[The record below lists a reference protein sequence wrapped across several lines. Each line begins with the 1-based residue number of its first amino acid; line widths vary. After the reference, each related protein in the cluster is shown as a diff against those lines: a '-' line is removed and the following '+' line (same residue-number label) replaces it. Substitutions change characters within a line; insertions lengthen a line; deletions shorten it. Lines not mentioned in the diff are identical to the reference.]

1 MLKINDENSNFNLI
15 NQKHSKI
22 SISKIIILFF
32 LLLILIYPISALQ
45 GAKQG
50 LLLWFHTVLPT
61 LLPFIILSNLI
72 IRLKITNYLSKLL
85 YPIFHFLFGVSYGA
99 CYPVLIGFLS
109 GIPVGAK
116 SVAELVK
123 DKSITLREGQF
134 LLGLCNNASPMF
146 IMSFIAI
153 SQLKVAN
160 LRFVLLGILYGS
172 AILSSLL
179 YFKVI
184 DRIRCF
190 LNPSSNNH
198 SMLSVMSFEETETR
212 KMNKFDFRMLD
223 SSIMDGF
230 EVITKVGGYIILFSI
245 PAKIIIDLFSGDNAL
260 ILFII
265 GILEITTGINS
276 IAESG
281 LDFNLKIVLITM
293 LTAFG
298 GLSGLAQTK
307 SVINDTRLLIGTYL
321 KVKVLQMLIAF
332 FIIFLYVRF
341 IIV

>member
-1 MLKINDENSNFNLI
+1 MLNINEPTHGYERNIKKNNTISV
-15 NQKHSKI
+15 SKI
-22 SISKIIILFF
+22 GILLF
-32 LLLILIYPISALQ
+32 LILILTFPISALQ

-85 YPIFHFLFGVSYGA
+85 YPIFHFLFGVSYGG

-123 DKSITLREGQF
+123 DKSISLKEGQF

-146 IMSFIAI
+146 IMSYIAI
-153 SQLKVAN
+153 SQLKLPN
-160 LRFVLLGILYGS
+160 LRYILLAILYGS
-172 AILSSLL
+172 AIVASIL
-179 YFKVI
+179 YFKLL
-184 DRIRCF
+184 DKLPNLF
-190 LNPSSNNH
+190 KKPYDSS
-198 SMLSVMSFEETETR
+198 LSI
-212 KMNKFDFRMLD
+212 MNYEPNENSYNKRFDFSLLD

-245 PAKIIIDLFSGDNAL
+245 PAKIITDLFSGDNVF
-260 ILFII
+260 ILFLI

-276 IAESG
+276 LSESV
-281 LDFNLKIVLITM
+281 LNQETKIVLITM

-307 SVINDTRLLIGTYL
+307 SVINDTRLLLGTYI
-321 KVKVLQMLIAF
+321 KVKLLQMLIAF
-332 FIIFLYVRF
+332 IIIFAYVKLF
-341 IIV
+341 LA